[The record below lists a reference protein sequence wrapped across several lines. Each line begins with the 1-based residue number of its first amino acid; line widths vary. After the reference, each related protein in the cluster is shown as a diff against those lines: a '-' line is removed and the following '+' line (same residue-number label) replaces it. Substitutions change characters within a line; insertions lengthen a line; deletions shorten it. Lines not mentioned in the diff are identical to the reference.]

1 MSVKKSKLA
10 PVPLIAPFPVIF
22 PIVVN
27 LLYASS
33 DDEIGP
39 IEVTEPVFTP
49 SSVSSDTS
57 GTDVTRLVFISPA
70 PAPVPPP
77 TPPEPVCSVA
87 TGAPTTTGNAPAT
100 KPSPPSQVTTIGLP
114 ATVKGDPPTPPA
126 VTGIPPIP
134 PTITGSPSSVMIC

>member
-1 MSVKKSKLA
+1 M
-10 PVPLIAPFPVIF
+10 
-22 PIVVN
+22 
-27 LLYASS
+27 LYALS

-77 TPPEPVCSVA
+77 TPPAPVCSVA
-87 TGAPTTTGNAPAT
+87 TGAPTTTGN
-100 KPSPPSQVTTIGLP
+100 SPFTTIGLSP
-114 ATVKGDPPTPPA
+114 TSKGDPPTPPP
-126 VTGIPPIP
+126 VTGLPPIP
-134 PTITGSPSSVMIC
+134 PTIIGSPSCVVTC

>member
-10 PVPLIAPFPVIF
+10 PVPLIAPFPVILAM
-22 PIVVN
+22 VAS
-27 LLYASS
+27 LLYALS

-57 GTDVTRLVFISPA
+57 GADVTRLVFISPA

-77 TPPEPVCSVA
+77 THPDPVTG

-100 KPSPPSQVTTIGLP
+100 KP
-114 ATVKGDPPTPPA
+114 
-126 VTGIPPIP
+126 
-134 PTITGSPSSVMIC
+134 